1 MASIVETKGNKKRTQ
16 REGNIVKKT
25 RGRGRDN
32 ERTRRE
38 RNIVRETIGRD
49 RDRYRNST
57 KRDRGKAIG
66 RQSKRAKAQEAQDA
80 QGVPGGETA
89 PGQDGEGEAE
99 VDEGLRHSIGNYA
112 APGNQYCGTVFWFH
126 QYPFSEGS
134 DPVFFF

>member
-1 MASIVETKGNKKRTQ
+1 MIALIVETKGNKKRTQ

-66 RQSKRAKAQEAQDA
+66 RQSKRAKAQE
-80 QGVPGGETA
+80 VPGGEAA
-89 PGQDGEGEAE
+89 PGQ
-99 VDEGLRHSIGNYA
+99 RN
-112 APGNQYCGTVFWFH
+112 
-126 QYPFSEGS
+126 
-134 DPVFFF
+134 